1 MRWLVLPPR
10 RALLYGALLTIVGA
24 GILGALFVL
33 SGAYN
38 VAASVKH
45 FYVTDRLIKLALYR
59 SIDTHSSGIEPPPLD
74 DESMVRLGARHFA
87 TGCAPCHAAPGL
99 PQSAVAAG
107 MYPAPPRLAHH
118 VAGWEDRELF
128 WIVRHGLKFTGMPQ
142 WPGEGRDE
150 EVWPVVAF
158 LRQLPGMSAEDYAQ
172 WVGDAAPTAELSF
185 EAGAAM
191 AQCAGCHGD
200 ADAGPVS
207 PLVPALQG
215 QSEAYLVR
223 ALEEYADD
231 ERQSG
236 MMEALAS
243 VLSEEERAML
253 AQRYAAMA
261 PPAALP
267 EAALDESV
275 DLAAGEEIATQGLR
289 EQNVAACLSCH
300 DAERSAQ
307 FPRLGGLSAA
317 YIEQQL
323 KLFRDGMRGD
333 TPYGAIMR
341 TVAAQ
346 LSDGQIADV
355 AAYLASREAPAGTG
369 AGEAVR

>member
-1 MRWLVLPPR
+1 MLGVVMFGR
-10 RALLYGALLTIVGA
+10 RALIYGVLLTVAAA
-24 GILGALFVL
+24 GGFGALFLL

-38 VAASVKH
+38 VAASVEH
-45 FYVTDRLIKLALYR
+45 FYVTDRLLKLALYR
-59 SIDTHSSGIEPPPLD
+59 SVDTHSSGIKPPPLG
-74 DESMVRLGARHFA
+74 DEGMVRLGARHFA

-118 VAGWEDRELF
+118 VDGWKDRELF

-142 WPGEGRDE
+142 WPGEGREE

-158 LRQLPGMSAEDYAQ
+158 LRELPDMSGEEYAQ
-172 WVGDAAPTAELSF
+172 WVGNAAPAAELSF
-185 EAGAAM
+185 DPEAAM

-200 ADAGPVS
+200 ADAAPIS

-215 QSEAYLVR
+215 QNEAYLIR
-223 ALEEYADD
+223 ALEEYAEDK
-231 ERQSG
+231 RQSG
-236 MMEALAS
+236 MMESLAS
-243 VLSEEERAML
+243 VLSEEERATL
-253 AQRYAAMA
+253 AQRYAGMPPVA
-261 PPAALP
+261 PTP
-267 EAALDESV
+267 EAVSDESV

-307 FPRLGGLSAA
+307 FPRLDGLSAA

-323 KLFRDGMRGD
+323 KLFHDGVRGD

-346 LSDGQIADV
+346 LDDNQIADV
-355 AAYLASREAPAGTG
+355 AAYLASREAPADAG
-369 AGEAVR
+369 AGEATQ